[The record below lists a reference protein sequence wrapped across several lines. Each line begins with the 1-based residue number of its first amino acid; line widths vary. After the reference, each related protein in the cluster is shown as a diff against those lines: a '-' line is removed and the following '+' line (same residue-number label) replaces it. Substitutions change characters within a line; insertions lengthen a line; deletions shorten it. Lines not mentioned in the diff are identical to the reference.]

1 MAKKVIKPESVK
13 EVKKVKK
20 TTKPTTKKTKKEVV
34 SPEVET
40 VVMNQNTPSTIES
53 TTNLNISEEVI
64 AIIAGI
70 AAGEVEG
77 VAGMSLGFVD
87 GVSEMFG
94 KKKHSKGVKV
104 DIDGDSVVIDIY
116 VIVAYGVR
124 IPDVAWSI
132 QTSVKANVEN
142 MTGLT
147 VKSVNINVQGVNFDK
162 KTTTVEE
169 VEEVEDDDEE

>member
-1 MAKKVIKPESVK
+1 MAKKTTNNESVK
-13 EVKKVKK
+13 EVKKTTKK
-20 TTKPTTKKTKKEVV
+20 TTKVEKAKE
-34 SPEVET
+34 PEVET
-40 VVMNQNTPSTIES
+40 VVMQENSPSLEVS
-53 TTNLNISEEVI
+53 TNLNISEEVI

-94 KKKHSKGVKV
+94 KKKYSKGVKV
-104 DIDGDSVVIDIY
+104 EIDQDSVVIDIY

-132 QTSVKANVEN
+132 QNSVKTSVEN

-147 VKSVNINVQGVNFDK
+147 VKAVNINVQGVNFEK
-162 KTTTVEE
+162 KNIE
-169 VEEVEDDDEE
+169 EEVED

>member
-1 MAKKVIKPESVK
+1 MAKKVTKPESVK

-20 TTKPTTKKTKKEVV
+20 TTKKTTKKEVV

-40 VVMNQNTPSTIES
+40 VVMDQNTPTTVEVS
-53 TTNLNISEEVI
+53 TNLNISEEVI

-94 KKKHSKGVKV
+94 KKKYSKGVKV
-104 DIDGDSVVIDIY
+104 EIDGDSVVIDIY

-132 QTSVKANVEN
+132 QTSVKSNVEN

-147 VKSVNINVQGVNFDK
+147 VQAVNINVQGVNFEK
-162 KTTTVEE
+162 KSSNEDVVE
-169 VEEVEDDDEE
+169 VEEDEE

>member
-1 MAKKVIKPESVK
+1 MAKKVTKPENTK
-13 EVKKVKK
+13 EVKKAKK
-20 TTKPTTKKTKKEVV
+20 TTKKEVV
-34 SPEVET
+34 EPEVET
-40 VVMNQNTPSTIES
+40 VVMDQNTPSTVEVS
-53 TTNLNISEEVI
+53 TNLNISEEVI

-87 GVSEMFG
+87 GVSEIFG
-94 KKKHSKGVKV
+94 KKKYSKGVKV

-116 VIVAYGVR
+116 VIVSYGVR

-132 QTSVKANVEN
+132 QTNVKSSVEN

-162 KTTTVEE
+162 KNEE
-169 VEEVEDDDEE
+169 VVEVPEDDEDEE

>member
-1 MAKKVIKPESVK
+1 MAKKKEVTEDVK

-20 TTKPTTKKTKKEVV
+20 TTKKKVEKETV
-34 SPEVET
+34 PEVET
-40 VVMNQNTPSTIES
+40 VVIDQNSPSLEV

-70 AAGEVEG
+70 AAAEVEG

-94 KKKHSKGVKV
+94 KKKYSKGVKV

-132 QTSVKANVEN
+132 QNSVKTNVEN
-142 MTGLT
+142 MTGLN
-147 VKSVNINVQGVNFDK
+147 VKAVNINVQGVNFEK
-162 KTTTVEE
+162 KTTTVGD
-169 VEEVEDDDEE
+169 VEEIVDDEE